1 MKRSHLLF
9 TLIITLLYPGSA
21 VPSQVETPLDLP
33 NINLPLLSVE
43 TRVLRGTDPR
53 TDFIIQ
59 FPVFHEEH
67 SIIDG
72 WMGGPFYFDYRKLAH
87 QNEYYAST
95 EGIGKFYYGL
105 NDSDGPAYKDTLVIP
120 SVTLYRRLELEY
132 MDLSGT
138 IVKLQTSNI
147 LLPGL
152 QFTQRLSEAVRLHL
166 DTELFSY
173 EELGNYMIKGGVS
186 YEHSAPWVL
195 SAVYER
201 RSWDIAIDQ
210 GSTLYQMEG
219 HSDSVYLKGIYRFGK
234 ESFAKG
240 FNIYLGTGYER
251 LTNRGTPA
259 LLDPGDINTSGVM
272 VQFGVVVGIAAW

>member
-1 MKRSHLLF
+1 MKQSHLLF
-9 TLIITLLYPGSA
+9 MLVSLLLCLAIAS
-21 VPSQVETPLDLP
+21 PSRSEDLP
-33 NINLPLLSVE
+33 SINFSLLSLE
-43 TRVLRGTDPR
+43 TRVLKGSDPR
-53 TDFIIQ
+53 AHFIAQ
-59 FPVFHEEH
+59 FPMFNEEH
-67 SIIDG
+67 SFIDG
-72 WMGGPFYFDYRKLAH
+72 VLGGPLYVDSLTFVH
-87 QNEYYAST
+87 QNEYWAST

-105 NDSDGPAYKDTLVIP
+105 NDSDGPAYKDTLLIP

-138 IVKLQTSNI
+138 IAKLQTSNI

-166 DTELFSY
+166 DAELFSY
-173 EELGNYMIKGGVS
+173 EELGNCMIKGGVS
-186 YEHSAPWVL
+186 YEHSAPWVV

-201 RSWDIAIDQ
+201 RSWDIARDQ

-251 LTNRGTPA
+251 LTNHGAPA
-259 LLDPGDINTSGVM
+259 LLDPGDISIPAALWSSSGLLAELLH
-272 VQFGVVVGIAAW
+272 GK